1 VKDLNNIKNIYFLGI
16 GGIGMSALARY
27 FSRTGKNVAGYDR
40 TPATLTRQLEEEG
53 IAIHY
58 EDSVKL
64 IPLPFQSASE
74 TLVILTPAV
83 PLDHS
88 EYLWFRTN
96 GFSILKRSEIL
107 GQITSS
113 YKTVAVAGTHGK
125 TTISTMIT
133 FIMSRS
139 KQGCSAFLG
148 GIAKNFNSNLLMNPE
163 SKWMVTEADE
173 FDRSFLQLHPY
184 VGVVTAMDADHLD
197 IYGNASAM
205 QNAFNNYVSQI
216 DRDGILLMKK
226 DLPLKADLVPKKT
239 YTYSLQGKSDFY
251 AENIRL
257 ENKRYTFDL
266 AGPSIAIK
274 NLSLEHPGL
283 LNVEN
288 AVAASS
294 VCALL
299 GIEEDIIRKALSEFT
314 GILRRFDYQIKTDEL
329 VFIDDYAH
337 HPKEI
342 EATLKSVREL
352 YPDKK
357 ITGIFQPHL
366 YSRTRDFAED
376 FAESLSLLD
385 RLLLLDIYPARE
397 LPIDGVTSEIIF
409 RNVTV
414 DDKLLCTKQ
423 DVLGIIEVSPVEVLI
438 TLGAGDIDKLV
449 EPLRELLLERI
460 S

>member
-1 VKDLNNIKNIYFLGI
+1 
-16 GGIGMSALARY
+16 MSSLARSS
-27 FSRTGKNVAGYDR
+27 SRTGKNVAGYDR
-40 TPATLTRQLEEEG
+40 TPAPLTRPLEEEG
-53 IAIHY
+53 ISIHY

-64 IPLPFQSASE
+64 IPLSFQSPSD

-83 PLDHS
+83 PRDHS
-88 EYLWFRTN
+88 EYLWFSNN

-226 DLPLKADLVPKKT
+226 DLPLKVDLVPKKT

-266 AGPSIAIK
+266 TGPSIEIK

-299 GIEEDIIRKALSEFT
+299 GIEEDIIRRALAEFT

-352 YPDKK
+352 YHDKK

-385 RLLLLDIYPARE
+385 RLLL
-397 LPIDGVTSEIIF
+397 
-409 RNVTV
+409 
-414 DDKLLCTKQ
+414 
-423 DVLGIIEVSPVEVLI
+423 
-438 TLGAGDIDKLV
+438 
-449 EPLRELLLERI
+449 
-460 S
+460 

>member
-1 VKDLNNIKNIYFLGI
+1 
-16 GGIGMSALARY
+16 
-27 FSRTGKNVAGYDR
+27 
-40 TPATLTRQLEEEG
+40 
-53 IAIHY
+53 
-58 EDSVKL
+58 
-64 IPLPFQSASE
+64 
-74 TLVILTPAV
+74 
-83 PLDHS
+83 
-88 EYLWFRTN
+88 
-96 GFSILKRSEIL
+96 
-107 GQITSS
+107 ITSS

-226 DLPLKADLVPKKT
+226 DLPLKVDLVPKKT

-314 GILRRFDYQIKTDEL
+314 GILRRFDYQIRTDEL

>member
-1 VKDLNNIKNIYFLGI
+1 
-16 GGIGMSALARY
+16 
-27 FSRTGKNVAGYDR
+27 
-40 TPATLTRQLEEEG
+40 
-53 IAIHY
+53 
-58 EDSVKL
+58 
-64 IPLPFQSASE
+64 
-74 TLVILTPAV
+74 
-83 PLDHS
+83 
-88 EYLWFRTN
+88 
-96 GFSILKRSEIL
+96 
-107 GQITSS
+107 
-113 YKTVAVAGTHGK
+113 
-125 TTISTMIT
+125 
-133 FIMSRS
+133 MSRS
-139 KQGCSAFLG
+139 SQGCSAFLG
-148 GIAKNFNSNLLMNPE
+148 GIAKNFNSNLLMNSD

-173 FDRSFLQLHPY
+173 FDRSFLQLHPC

-205 QNAFNNYVSQI
+205 QNAFSNYVSQI
-216 DRDGILLMKK
+216 NHDGILLMKK
-226 DLPLKADLVPKKT
+226 DLPLKADLLPKKT

-266 AGPSIAIK
+266 TGPSIEIK

-299 GIEEDIIRKALSEFT
+299 GIEEDIIRRALAEFT

-352 YPDKK
+352 YPDKR

-376 FAESLSLLD
+376 FAKSLSLLD
-385 RLLLLDIYPARE
+385 RLILLDIYPARE
-397 LPIDGVTSEIIF
+397 LPIEGVTSEIIF
-409 RNVTV
+409 RNVTI
-414 DDKLLCTKQ
+414 DDKLLCTKK
-423 DVLGIIEVSPVEVLI
+423 DILRIIGESPVEVLI
-438 TLGAGDIDKLV
+438 TLGAGDIDKMV

-460 S
+460 R